1 MAENCFTFYKQKFS
15 TCIYLIQFVNL
26 ITTLFDHLYKFLY
39 IFGCCIIF
47 DNILFNLKSKLFLQ
61 CTCFNFQD
69 KAHKRITYW
78 QSGDKN
84 KRK

>member
-1 MAENCFTFYKQKFS
+1 MFYFLLTKILQHV
-15 TCIYLIQFVNL
+15 YLIQFVNL
-26 ITTLFDHLYKFLY
+26 ITTLFDHLYKFVY

-47 DNILFNLKSKLFLQ
+47 DNILLNLKSKLFLQ

-78 QSGDKN
+78 QSGDSNKKN
-84 KRK
+84 